1 MRIILRNGDYVQAL
15 SKRGEIGLTVANF
28 ESQETIEAQEK
39 KEDSQSLDM
48 AEGFPLG
55 APEGEALSTELSHFK
70 ESTEHLSL
78 TSWILRVSWT

>member
-1 MRIILRNGDYVQAL
+1 M
-15 SKRGEIGLTVANF
+15 TVANF
-28 ESQETIEAQEK
+28 ESQGTIEAQDK

-78 TSWILRVSWT
+78 TSWILRVGWT

>member
-28 ESQETIEAQEK
+28 ESQGTIESQE

-48 AEGFPLG
+48 AEGFPSG

-70 ESTEHLSL
+70 ESTGHLNL